1 MRRID
6 VIGVGLGIFAAGGL
20 TYWLL
25 QNTGLD
31 SATAGI
37 WTQAI
42 LVGGLIGWLLTY
54 LLRALSHKM
63 TYAQQLQ
70 NYQDAVLQKRL
81 EALTPDELAKIQ
93 AEIANEKPESS
104 GGSQVGTQ
112 QESEFH

>member
-6 VIGVGLGIFAAGGL
+6 VIGVGLGIFAAGGIA
-20 TYWLL
+20 YWLL

-42 LVGGLIGWLLTY
+42 LVSGLIGWLLTY

-81 EALTPDELAKIQ
+81 EALTPDELARIK
-93 AEIANEKPESS
+93 AEIASEKHDRNQ
-104 GGSQVGTQ
+104 GSNVGTQ
-112 QESEFH
+112 ADESH